1 MTGCDP
7 KNAPWSYHNGGNW
20 PVLLWPFVAAALI
33 TRRRELADRA
43 LAIAADKLVVHDW
56 PEYYD
61 GRTGRLIGRRANLN
75 QVWSAAGF
83 ILSHKLMDNPEL
95 LAMFPGQPVMEH
107 V

>member
-1 MTGCDP
+1 
-7 KNAPWSYHNGGNW
+7 
-20 PVLLWPFVAAALI
+20 
-33 TRRRELADRA
+33 
-43 LAIAADKLVVHDW
+43 VVHDW